1 MVTSLDKRP
10 SLTVKGAE
18 FGPEFRA
25 LVNKAAKRKGVTQ
38 AAFVAEALSQ
48 AARRVLSG
56 DDTPE
61 GIPASTPAPAGLAKL
76 TALQAAIDRAE
87 DRAKAAEEQAQ
98 GAGARAESI
107 ETKLD
112 ALASQVAS
120 LTAPRGLW
128 DRIRG
133 R

>member
-1 MVTSLDKRP
+1 MAAPQNRRP

-56 DDTPE
+56 DETPE
-61 GIPASTPAPAGLAKL
+61 STPANTPAPAGLAQL
-76 TALQAAIDRAE
+76 TALQATIDRAE
-87 DRAKAAEEQAQ
+87 ERAKAAEEQAQ
-98 GAGARAESI
+98 GAGKRAEGI

-128 DRIRG
+128 GRIRG